1 MLSGRRG
8 NASASRAETS
18 RRGPGTGG
26 RTPADESGQPPDE
39 TENQIMN
46 TYRFHSDYS
55 DDRRAAL
62 VIALRR
68 SGYTAWL
75 EQNELHT
82 NAGQLAVIL
91 TDTAWLEQNELHTN
105 AG

>member
-1 MLSGRRG
+1 
-8 NASASRAETS
+8 
-18 RRGPGTGG
+18 
-26 RTPADESGQPPDE
+26 
-39 TENQIMN
+39 MN